1 MRNAKQLLEKK
12 VFENPNPKPQK
23 EKNYLCCVD
32 EFLSAL
38 LFLRWTER
46 PGVNRKRRAQQTMVI
61 VYKNN
66 LLRDRR
72 VRLLEQNERV
82 RDVQTTLKWRCHS
95 SLGNGRRQKCVTGFS
110 KWKKQPT
117 CCAPIVARF
126 FPHKISASND
136 PLVLAMNAEHRP
148 SKTFDAIG
156 FVRNRRLDAT
166 VPMVNTVSKK
176 QFEPGSRV
184 TQ

>member
-1 MRNAKQLLEKK
+1 MCHRF
-12 VFENPNPKPQK
+12 FEVK
-23 EKNYLCCVD
+23 ETAY
-32 EFLSAL
+32 
-38 LFLRWTER
+38 
-46 PGVNRKRRAQQTMVI
+46 
-61 VYKNN
+61 
-66 LLRDRR
+66 LLR
-72 VRLLEQNERV
+72 NN
-82 RDVQTTLKWRCHS
+82 RC
-95 SLGNGRRQKCVTGFS
+95 SLFQ
-110 KWKKQPT
+110 
-117 CCAPIVARF
+117 
-126 FPHKISASND
+126 FPLQISASND